1 MDKTVPPRILESLLR
16 SKAQVEAGQTVPM
29 EPVMDRLRA
38 SLARM
43 EAKRAAKAKPQ
54 ARKA

>member
-1 MDKTVPPRILESLLR
+1 MLESLLR
-16 SKAQVEAGQTVPM
+16 SKAQVEDGQTVPM
-29 EPVMDRLRA
+29 EPVMARLRE

-43 EAKRAAKAKPQ
+43 EAKRAAKAKLQ

>member
-1 MDKTVPPRILESLLR
+1 MLESLLR
-16 SKAQVEAGQTVPM
+16 SKAQVEAGETLPM
-29 EPVMDRLRA
+29 EPVMARLRA

-54 ARKA
+54 TSMA